1 MSRLLALESSGRT
14 PSVALLRGRE
24 VVAEAQ
30 APPGRSGAEGL
41 LPAVDAVLRQAD
53 LELEAVDAF
62 AVSIGPGSFT
72 GLRVGVATLKGLAFG
87 SEKPVAAVSSLAALA
102 HAAAS
107 GADVAGSLPIVAL
120 LDARRGE
127 VYAGGWQ
134 LSGAAGVA
142 PVSPPEGVYTPQELV
157 AALPPGG
164 VLLVGE
170 GIAICGE
177 QVRELAG
184 AEVQLGPV
192 CEPRACD
199 VGILGYWKLAA
210 GSALRAEE
218 IVPRYVRR
226 AEAEVQRTG
235 HRFE

>member
-1 MSRLLALESSGRT
+1 
-14 PSVALLRGRE
+14 
-24 VVAEAQ
+24 
-30 APPGRSGAEGL
+30 
-41 LPAVDAVLRQAD
+41 VLRQAD
-53 LELEAVDAF
+53 LELAAVDAF

-87 SEKPVAAVSSLAALA
+87 SEKPVAAVSTLAVLA
-102 HAAAS
+102 QAAAS
-107 GADVAGSLPIVAL
+107 GAAVAGSLPIVAL

-134 LSGAAGVA
+134 LSVPAGAV
-142 PVSPPEGVYTPQELV
+142 PVSPPEGVYTPRELA

-192 CEPRACD
+192 CEPRARD
-199 VGILGYWKLAA
+199 VGILGCWKLAA
-210 GSALRAEE
+210 GNALRVEE